1 MLGLVSFV
9 STSPVHVDVKSQAL
23 ASPATI
29 AKKQTTRISQAMSS
43 PNPALVKLLGR
54 MFVGIGLLALLA
66 GSYVGLTAWMGNGD
80 ADKARQ
86 AMSTGF
92 AYLGGVL
99 ALAGAIGCGIGWFVL
114 KSLDK
119 QVR

>member
-1 MLGLVSFV
+1 
-9 STSPVHVDVKSQAL
+9 
-23 ASPATI
+23 
-29 AKKQTTRISQAMSS
+29 MSN

-54 MFVGIGLLALLA
+54 MFVGIGLLAMLA
-66 GSYVGLTAWMGNGD
+66 GAYVGITALTQQPG
-80 ADKARQ
+80 ADQARQ

-99 ALAGAIGCGIGWFVL
+99 SLAGAIGCGIGWFVL

-119 QVR
+119 QAK